1 MDRIDRGQVN
11 RSAAEIYDEFF
22 VPALFQDWA
31 DRVADA
37 AHLQPGQRVLDVACG
52 TGVLTRAAADRVGAG
67 GSVTG
72 LDVNA
77 GMLAVAAQKAPR
89 IDWRQGQAESLP
101 FEDGTFNA
109 VVSQF
114 GLMFFD
120 DRTAAL
126 REMWRVLRP
135 GGRLA
140 VAVWDS
146 LENSP
151 GYAAM
156 AALLQR
162 LFGNDA
168 ANGIRVPFVLGDAV
182 QLRALFRDAGIPD
195 ARITTVK
202 GTARFP
208 SIEAWVYTDIK
219 GWVLA
224 DLLDDGQFA
233 LLCEEAEGALS
244 PFVDR
249 DGAVTF
255 DAPAHIVTAVKP

>member
-22 VPALFQDWA
+22 VPALFQEWA
-31 DRVADA
+31 GRVADA
-37 AHLQPGQRVLDVACG
+37 AQLRAGQRVLDVACG
-52 TGVLTRAAADRVGAG
+52 TGVLARAAADRVGAG

-72 LDVNA
+72 LDINT
-77 GMLAVAAQKAPR
+77 GMLAVAARKAPHVE
-89 IDWRQGQAESLP
+89 WREGQAEALP
-101 FEDGTFNA
+101 FEDGTFDA

-120 DRTAAL
+120 DRAVAV
-126 REMWRVLRP
+126 REMWRVLRA

-162 LFGNDA
+162 LFGDDA
-168 ANGIRVPFVLGDAV
+168 SNGIRVPFVLGDVAG
-182 QLRALFRDAGIPD
+182 LRALFRDAGLPD
-195 ARITTVK
+195 AQITTVK

-208 SIEAWVYTDIK
+208 SLEAWVYTDIK

-224 DLLDDGQFA
+224 DLLDDDQFA
-233 LLCEEAEGALS
+233 VLREAAEQALS
-244 PFVDR
+244 PFVAV
-249 DGAVTF
+249 DGTVTF
-255 DAPAHIVTAVKP
+255 DAPAHIVTAVKS